1 MAGLGDLR
9 QSQFRLFRRQRGSRF
24 FRLHVFSSA
33 APNNSLEGLTD
44 LDCRR
49 QEDTLLAFQS
59 RIFTGSLNLRPLNIA
74 FLKNLFNDDFVVV

>member
-9 QSQFRLFRRQRGSRF
+9 QSQFWLSRRQRGSRF

-33 APNNSLEGLTD
+33 APNNSLEGLID

-59 RIFTGSLNLRPLNIA
+59 RIFTDSLNLRPLNIA
-74 FLKNLFNDDFVVV
+74 FFKNLFNNDFVVV